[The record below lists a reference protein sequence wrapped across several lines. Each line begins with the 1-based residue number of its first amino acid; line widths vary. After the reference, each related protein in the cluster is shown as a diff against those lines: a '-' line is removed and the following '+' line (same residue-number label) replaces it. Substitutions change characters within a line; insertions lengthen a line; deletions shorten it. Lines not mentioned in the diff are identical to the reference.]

1 MYKYFRC
8 INYYSLL
15 LYNLP
20 VLYITSHLT
29 DINECS
35 DSNGGCDDD
44 CINTIG
50 SFYCECDS
58 GYTLQTNGKTCNGQ
72 LHVHV

>member
-1 MYKYFRC
+1 MYIHTIHLLC
-8 INYYSLL
+8 IFVDSGL
-15 LYNLP
+15 LY
-20 VLYITSHLT
+20 TSHLT

-58 GYTLQTNGKTCNGQ
+58 GYALQTNGKTCNGQ
-72 LHVHV
+72 LHVLLYILY